1 MKISYLK
8 LTEIH
13 LTDRKTLLP
22 LVKLRPR
29 KGDET
34 RNTVPLETQAENC
47 SVV

>member
-13 LTDRKTLLP
+13 LIDRKTLLP

-29 KGDET
+29 KGGEA
-34 RNTVPLETQAENC
+34 RNTASLERQAENC